1 MFHICVA
8 HKIDLKRC
16 FYHLPTKLYIM
27 WIAYKTIVF
36 KEVRRFARIWIQTII
51 PPVITT
57 SLYLLIF
64 GGLMGSRIGQMQG
77 VDYLHFIV
85 PGIILMTVIMQS
97 YANTVSSFFMTK
109 YNNSFE
115 ELLVSPTPNWIIL
128 MGYISGGVSRGFC
141 VGLAVTFTISFF
153 VEIRPYSF
161 SILIATFFLTSIMFS
176 LAGFINALFAR
187 TFDDVSIIP
196 NFVLLP
202 LTYLGG
208 MFYSI
213 DILPS
218 FWRGLSSFNP
228 IFYMMDSFR
237 LGFLGIGSVELWKA
251 FMVPLAMILL
261 LVLIANYLLNR
272 GVSIKTE

>member
-1 MFHICVA
+1 M
-8 HKIDLKRC
+8 
-16 FYHLPTKLYIM
+16 
-27 WIAYKTIVF
+27 
-36 KEVRRFARIWIQTII
+36 
-51 PPVITT
+51 
-57 SLYLLIF
+57 
-64 GGLMGSRIGQMQG
+64 GGRIGQMQG
-77 VDYLHFIV
+77 IDYIDFIV

-115 ELLVSPTPNWIIL
+115 ELLVSTTPNWIIL
-128 MGYISGGVSRGFC
+128 LGFVSGGIARGFC

-153 VEIRPYSF
+153 VEIQIF
-161 SILIATFFLTSIMFS
+161 SLLIIAATFLLTSIMFA
-176 LAGFINALFAR
+176 LAGFINAVFAR
-187 TFDDVSIIP
+187 TFDDISIIP

-218 FWRGLSSFNP
+218 FWRALSAFNP
-228 IFYMMDSFR
+228 IYYMMDAFR

-251 FMVPLAMILL
+251 FLVPISMIIVLA
-261 LVLIANYLLNR
+261 LVANALLNR

>member
-1 MFHICVA
+1 M
-8 HKIDLKRC
+8 
-16 FYHLPTKLYIM
+16 
-27 WIAYKTIVF
+27 
-36 KEVRRFARIWIQTII
+36 
-51 PPVITT
+51 
-57 SLYLLIF
+57 
-64 GGLMGSRIGQMQG
+64 GGRIGQMQG
-77 VDYLHFIV
+77 IDYIDFIV

-115 ELLVSPTPNWIIL
+115 ELLVSTTPNWIIL
-128 MGYISGGVSRGFC
+128 LGFVSGGMARGFC

-153 VEIRPYSF
+153 VEIETF
-161 SILIATFFLTSIMFS
+161 SLLIIAATFLLTSIMFA
-176 LAGFINALFAR
+176 LAGFINAVFAR
-187 TFDDVSIIP
+187 TFDDISIIP

-218 FWRGLSSFNP
+218 FWKALSAFNP
-228 IFYMMDSFR
+228 IYYMMDAFR
-237 LGFLGIGSVELWKA
+237 LGFLGVGSVELWKA
-251 FMVPLAMILL
+251 FLVPLSMIIILA
-261 LVLIANYLLNR
+261 LVANALLNR

>member
-1 MFHICVA
+1 
-8 HKIDLKRC
+8 
-16 FYHLPTKLYIM
+16 M
-27 WIAYKTIVF
+27 WISYKTIVR
-36 KEVRRFARIWIQTII
+36 KEILRFARIWIQTII

-64 GGLMGSRIGQMQG
+64 GGLMGGRIGQMQG
-77 VDYLHFIV
+77 IDYIDFIV

-115 ELLVSPTPNWIIL
+115 ELLVSTTPNWIIL
-128 MGYISGGVSRGFC
+128 LGFISGGIARGFC
-141 VGLAVTFTISFF
+141 VGLAVTLTISFF
-153 VEIRPYSF
+153 VEINSYSL
-161 SILIATFFLTSIMFS
+161 LIIVSTFLLTSTMFA
-176 LAGFINALFAR
+176 LAGFINAVFAR
-187 TFDDVSIIP
+187 TFDDISIIP

-218 FWRGLSSFNP
+218 FWKGLSAFNP
-228 IFYMMDSFR
+228 IYYMMDAFR

-251 FMVPLAMILL
+251 FLVPISMIIVLAF
-261 LVLIANYLLNR
+261 IANALLNR

>member
-1 MFHICVA
+1 M
-8 HKIDLKRC
+8 
-16 FYHLPTKLYIM
+16 
-27 WIAYKTIVF
+27 
-36 KEVRRFARIWIQTII
+36 
-51 PPVITT
+51 
-57 SLYLLIF
+57 
-64 GGLMGSRIGQMQG
+64 GGRIGQMQG
-77 VDYLHFIV
+77 IDYIDFIV

-115 ELLVSPTPNWIIL
+115 ELLVSTTPNWIIL
-128 MGYISGGVSRGFC
+128 LGFVSGGIARGFC

-153 VEIRPYSF
+153 VEIQIF
-161 SILIATFFLTSIMFS
+161 SLLIIAATFLLTSIMFA
-176 LAGFINALFAR
+176 LAGFINAVFAR
-187 TFDDVSIIP
+187 TFDDISIIP

-218 FWRGLSSFNP
+218 FWRALSAFNP
-228 IFYMMDSFR
+228 IYYMMDAFR
-237 LGFLGIGSVELWKA
+237 LGFLGVGSEELWKA
-251 FMVPLAMILL
+251 FLVPLSMIIILAL
-261 LVLIANYLLNR
+261 TANALLNR

>member
-1 MFHICVA
+1 
-8 HKIDLKRC
+8 
-16 FYHLPTKLYIM
+16 M
-27 WIAYKTIVF
+27 WIAYKTIVI
-36 KEVRRFARIWIQTII
+36 KEVRRFIRIWIQTIV

-64 GGLMGSRIGQMQG
+64 GGLMGGRIGQMQG
-77 VDYLHFIV
+77 INYIDFIV

-115 ELLVSPTPNWIIL
+115 ELLVSTTPNWIIL
-128 MGYISGGVSRGFC
+128 LGFVSGGMARGFC

-153 VEIRPYSF
+153 VEIETYSL
-161 SILIATFFLTSIMFS
+161 LIIAATFLLTSIMFA
-176 LAGFINALFAR
+176 LAGFINAVFAR
-187 TFDDVSIIP
+187 TFDDISIIP

-218 FWRGLSSFNP
+218 FWKALSAFNP
-228 IFYMMDSFR
+228 IYYMMDAFR
-237 LGFLGIGSVELWKA
+237 LGFLGVGSVELWKA
-251 FMVPLAMILL
+251 FLVPLSMIIILAL
-261 LVLIANYLLNR
+261 TANALLNR

>member
-1 MFHICVA
+1 M
-8 HKIDLKRC
+8 
-16 FYHLPTKLYIM
+16 
-27 WIAYKTIVF
+27 
-36 KEVRRFARIWIQTII
+36 
-51 PPVITT
+51 
-57 SLYLLIF
+57 
-64 GGLMGSRIGQMQG
+64 GGRIGQMQG
-77 VDYLHFIV
+77 INYIDFIV

-115 ELLVSPTPNWIIL
+115 ELLVSTTPNWIIL
-128 MGYISGGVSRGFC
+128 LGFVSGGMARGFC

-153 VEIRPYSF
+153 VEIQIF
-161 SILIATFFLTSIMFS
+161 SLLIIAATFLLTSIMFA
-176 LAGFINALFAR
+176 LAGFINAVFAR
-187 TFDDVSIIP
+187 TFDDISIIP

-218 FWRGLSSFNP
+218 FWRALSAFNP
-228 IFYMMDSFR
+228 IYYMMDAFR
-237 LGFLGIGSVELWKA
+237 LGFLGVGSVELWKA
-251 FMVPLAMILL
+251 FLVPLSMIIILAL
-261 LVLIANYLLNR
+261 TANALLNR

>member
-1 MFHICVA
+1 
-8 HKIDLKRC
+8 
-16 FYHLPTKLYIM
+16 M
-27 WIAYKTIVF
+27 WIAYKTIVI
-36 KEVRRFARIWIQTII
+36 KEILRFIRIWVQTII

-64 GGLMGSRIGQMQG
+64 GGLMGGRIGQMQG
-77 VDYLHFIV
+77 IDYINFIV

-115 ELLVSPTPNWIIL
+115 ELLVSTTPNWVIL
-128 MGYISGGVSRGFC
+128 LGFVSGGIVRGFC
-141 VGLAVTFTISFF
+141 VGLAVTLTISFF
-153 VEIRPYSF
+153 VEIQTF
-161 SILIATFFLTSIMFS
+161 SLLIIAITFLLTSIMFA
-176 LAGFINALFAR
+176 LAGFINAVFAR
-187 TFDDVSIIP
+187 TFDDISIIP

-218 FWRGLSSFNP
+218 FWRSLSAFNP
-228 IFYMMDSFR
+228 IYYMMDSFR

-251 FMVPLAMILL
+251 FLVPISMIIMLAIL
-261 LVLIANYLLNR
+261 ANTLLNR